1 MGRPGRKQDRLEVGL
16 DVLDSPGSLDLAGI
30 AAGISD
36 GITPEHSYLSAV
48 PFGHRRRYAQFF
60 TPVKIAR
67 LMAEWALAESTC
79 TLLDPA
85 IVMGVLV
92 RAALA
97 RKPDLRVTAFEKDPT
112 ILRAYLSTQ
121 PDLNKIEVIFGDFLT
136 LDVLSRFDAVI
147 MNPPYLRHHDLSY
160 EFDIFGQFSHR
171 YGVDISKL
179 SNSYLLFTLKAATL
193 LKPGGRASIIIPTE
207 WMNANF
213 GAAMKSFL
221 IKRNLLR
228 EVIYF
233 SNCSEIFDDAL
244 TTACILLIEKPL
256 L

>member
-1 MGRPGRKQDRLEVGL
+1 MCF
-16 DVLDSPGSLDLAGI
+16 DSPGSLDLAGI

-36 GITPEHSYLSAV
+36 GITPGHSYLSAV

-85 IVMGVLV
+85 IGMGVLV

-147 MNPPYLRHHDLSY
+147 MNRLTYGTTTFPMSLIYSASFPTGMVSRFLNYPTPTFCLR
-160 EFDIFGQFSHR
+160 
-171 YGVDISKL
+171 SKL
-179 SNSYLLFTLKAATL
+179 
-193 LKPGGRASIIIPTE
+193 
-207 WMNANF
+207 
-213 GAAMKSFL
+213 
-221 IKRNLLR
+221 LR
-228 EVIYF
+228 
-233 SNCSEIFDDAL
+233 C
-244 TTACILLIEKPL
+244 
-256 L
+256 